1 MAERLTGVGRC
12 LFVLLLLAASGGPAR
27 ASRRITDE
35 VGRIVVVPDHPHRIV
50 CLTPSLTQTVYELG
64 AGDLIVGVSDYTTS
78 PAEAS
83 TKPSV
88 GAIIDPSMERIV
100 SLQPDLIFLAAHLN
114 RQETISHLED
124 LKVPAFVVDPQG
136 LDGVLKMI
144 QSVGNAINRDGEAQS
159 LVKRLTEK
167 RAVVTR
173 SVNGLARPKVFVVIW
188 YDPVLTAGKQAF
200 ITDVISAAGADS
212 VTANIP
218 QPWPQI
224 SMEDVLKRAPDFL
237 LLIKELHGGI
247 TLDLLKSRPGWDRLE
262 AVRNAHVITVD
273 EKLEMPSPLVF
284 DALEELAK
292 MLHPAAFAER

>member
-1 MAERLTGVGRC
+1 
-12 LFVLLLLAASGGPAR
+12 
-27 ASRRITDE
+27 
-35 VGRIVVVPDHPHRIV
+35 
-50 CLTPSLTQTVYELG
+50 
-64 AGDLIVGVSDYTTS
+64 
-78 PAEAS
+78 
-83 TKPSV
+83 
-88 GAIIDPSMERIV
+88 MERIV